1 MISLQDLGTKDMLR
15 EKIFFICQVIR
26 IGGMDTKESGDTM
39 QRAKSLH
46 ASKKVSGGIRRPFGV
61 AAMEI
66 TDFINEKTIPDSED
80 QFQIPFLPCEEK
92 DSIESITKKFINM
105 KMSDT
110 LTTKFKDQGLW
121 VSMKLLHGGL
131 KQLFEENIVAEST
144 PIARKMAFPE
154 VISPGDVRNDLYL
167 TLNCADFSSKASNV
181 KNIEVTVKVC
191 DESGNTIPE
200 VLTVGAGCEMLSEY
214 KSVVYYHEE
223 KPKWMET
230 LCIKLPIEDFY
241 DSHLKF
247 LFKHR
252 SSSESKDK
260 NEKPFALSFI
270 KLKNENETAIIDR
283 LHDLLVYK
291 VGSKK
296 FYESDSSYLQL
307 PSTRE
312 QLSQRISLS
321 EESSNL
327 LTNPKLIVAH
337 FSIAGLNL
345 SFKDS
350 FHVSTV
356 ICSTKLTQNVDLL
369 ALLMMNAA
377 DSSDGEICSCLTA
390 ILNVDSEEI
399 FKFLQDTL
407 DALFKIFIEKESD
420 EIDDL
425 FFQVLIRIIGLISDP
440 KYQNFRTVIDSY
452 IEENFSWTL
461 AYSKLIEV
469 LNKHLEEYT
478 NYATSGIIYRG
489 GSLRQ
494 SVPLNISNF
503 DPGLTLSVMQSLEYL
518 FRFIVRS
525 RILYATLEGG
535 RGKSQFEESLK
546 HLFDTFTKLMGLD
559 GSEVVKVQAK
569 CLKYF
574 SSTIPQLMTVYDGP
588 SLSLFMTD
596 LINAIPVNKLKQQ
609 KVSYISDIIHTDCLF
624 KKSDCRK
631 LILPSINDH
640 LRVMIE
646 RKENFAECVNILS
659 EVLKLLH
666 GKDVGSIKDDISDL
680 VLSILRTVI
689 KTVVETSRDDPMSGN
704 LVSILLAIFR
714 QMSADH
720 YILYFNNFKSSNELN
735 VFLNELL
742 MIFKDL
748 VSNPVFP
755 RECTEMILHQ
765 NQVMLNAMKH
775 LSKFIRDRFSCPFE
789 QQLWNNYFHCSISF
803 LTQPS
808 LQVENFSIN
817 KRNRILGKYKDM
829 RYEMALEVR
838 NMWFNLGSN
847 KISFVPSMVGPF
859 LEMTLIP
866 DEQLRRETLPIFY
879 DMIQSEFYEP
889 VTNDRSDFLNVN
901 GSVRG
906 NFARMESEIITQLDK
921 LIEGGKGDNEY
932 ILLFQEII
940 GGLCENHT
948 VLFDSGLNFVRV
960 VVSLMKRLLEYREI
974 MSSAADANKDN
985 SMLCIVNILDFYNK
999 IKRQELYIRYLYK
1012 LVNFH
1017 GECDNFVEAG
1027 HTLLHH
1033 ARLLE
1038 WSDHTIP
1045 GNLRCAAYPDIIVHR
1060 QLKEKLY
1067 LDIVNYFDSGKLWE
1081 EALRLCKELI
1091 HQCEHET
1098 FDYLQLPNLYH
1109 QMSTFY
1115 SKIMEPVRPEPEYF
1129 RVGFFG
1135 QAFHTS
1141 IRNKNFVFRGKDY
1154 ERLPEFQGRLLN
1166 RYPDAQLLVSLNE
1179 PTDDVISSEGQHIL
1193 INKVDPIMNLREE
1206 LQGKNINEQILKYYR
1221 VNEIR
1226 KFSFSR
1232 RVRKS
1237 SGSSLSKG
1245 SENEFAFLWIER
1257 TLLELSYPLPGM
1269 LRLFPVIEI
1278 EVVELS
1284 PIENAIE
1291 TMESTN
1297 NDLKALLIQCYK
1309 DNSAPLNNLSMKL
1322 NGIIEAAVN
1331 GGIANYEKA
1340 FFTDSYLQ
1348 EHFSNR
1354 DRAFVSRLKDLIAVQ
1369 VSILG
1374 PGIAIHRERVPADMR
1389 PFHEHL
1395 ESQFEKMRIALEDKY
1410 GRRSLPKDL
1419 AEARNIR
1426 NTIIQKDS
1434 LKVEQV
1440 VKR

>member
-1 MISLQDLGTKDMLR
+1 MSRG
-15 EKIFFICQVIR
+15 KILFICQVVR
-26 IGGMDTKESGDTM
+26 IGGMDAKESGDTM
-39 QRAKSLH
+39 HRAKSIH
-46 ASKKVSGGIRRPFGV
+46 SSKKFAEGIRRPFGV

-66 TDFINEKTIPDSED
+66 TDIITEKTIPGLEE

-92 DSIESITKKFINM
+92 DSIEAIIKKFVNI

-110 LTTKFKDQGLW
+110 LTSKFKDQGLW
-121 VSMKLLHGGL
+121 VSMKMLHGGL
-131 KQLFEENIVAEST
+131 KKLVEEGVVAENT

-167 TLNCADFSSKASNV
+167 TLNCADFSSKTSNV

-191 DESGNTIPE
+191 DESGNTISD
-200 VLTVGAGCEMLSEY
+200 VITVGAGCEMLSEF

-252 SSSESKDK
+252 SSNESKDK

-270 KLKNENETAIIDR
+270 RLRNENDTAIIDR

-291 VGSKK
+291 IGSRK
-296 FYESDSSYLQL
+296 FYESDSCYLQL

-312 QLSQRISLS
+312 QLNQRIVASD
-321 EESSNL
+321 ESNNL
-327 LTNPKLIVAH
+327 LSNPKLVVAH

-345 SFKDS
+345 ALKDS

-369 ALLMMNAA
+369 ALLMMNATESN
-377 DSSDGEICSCLTA
+377 DDDICSCLTA

-407 DALFKIFIEKESD
+407 DALFKIFIQKQSD
-420 EIDDL
+420 EIDEL
-425 FFQVLIRIIGLISDP
+425 CFQVLIRIIGLISDP
-440 KYQNFRTVIDSY
+440 KYQNFRPDIDSY

-461 AYSKLIEV
+461 AYSKLIDV
-469 LNKHLEEYT
+469 LGKHLENYSS
-478 NYATSGIIYRG
+478 YATSGIMYRA

-494 SVPLNISNF
+494 AVPMNISVF
-503 DPGLTLSVMQSLEYL
+503 DPALTSSVMQSLEYL

-535 RGKSQFEESLK
+535 RGKLQFELSLRN
-546 HLFDTFTKLMGLD
+546 LFDTFTKLMGLE
-559 GSEVVKVQAK
+559 GSEMIKVQAK

-574 SSTIPQLMTVYDGP
+574 PCTIPYLMTVYDGP
-588 SLSLFMTD
+588 SISLFVTD
-596 LINAIPVNKLKQQ
+596 LINAIPVHKLKVQ
-609 KVSYISDIIHTDCLF
+609 KISYISDIIHTDCLF
-624 KKSDCRK
+624 KRSDCRRY
-631 LILPSINDH
+631 LLPSINDH

-646 RKENFAECVNILS
+646 RKEHFADCINNISDILNI
-659 EVLKLLH
+659 LH
-666 GKDVGSIKDDISDL
+666 GKDVGLVRDDISDL

-689 KTVVETSRDDPMSGN
+689 KSVVETSREDVMSGH
-704 LVSILLAIFR
+704 LVSVLLAIFR
-714 QMSADH
+714 QMTVDH
-720 YILYFNNFKSSNELN
+720 YLLYFDNFKSANELN

-755 RECTEMILHQ
+755 PECTDMVLHQ
-765 NQVMLNAMKH
+765 NQVVLNAMKH
-775 LSKFIRDRFSCPFE
+775 LSKFIRDRFSSPAFE
-789 QQLWNNYFHCSISF
+789 QQLWRNYFHCSISF
-803 LTQPS
+803 MTQPS
-808 LQVENFSIN
+808 LQVEKFSAS
-817 KRNRILGKYKDM
+817 KRNKILGKYKDM
-829 RYEMALEVR
+829 RNEMAREVR
-838 NMWFNLGSN
+838 NMWFNLGGN
-847 KISFVPSMVGPF
+847 KILFVPAMVGPF
-859 LEMTLIP
+859 LEMTLIA
-866 DEQLRRETLPIFY
+866 DAQLRRETLPIFY
-879 DMIQSEFYEP
+879 DMIQVEFYEP
-889 VTNDRSDFLNVN
+889 VTNGRSDFLQAN

-906 NFARMESEIITQLDK
+906 NFFRMESEIITQLDK
-921 LIEGGKGDNEY
+921 LIEAGKGDDEFVE
-932 ILLFQEII
+932 LFQEII
-940 GGLCENHT
+940 GGRCESDT
-948 VLFDSGLNFVRV
+948 ILFETGIKFVRI
-960 VVSLMKRLLEYREI
+960 VVSLMKRLFEYREI
-974 MSSAADANKDN
+974 MSTALDTNRDN

-999 IKRQELYIRYLYK
+999 IGRQELYIRYLYK

-1017 GECDNFVEAG
+1017 VECDNFVEAG

-1038 WSDHTIP
+1038 WTDQTLS

-1060 QLKEKLY
+1060 QLKERLY
-1067 LDIVNYFDSGKLWE
+1067 LDIINYFDSGKLWE

-1091 HQCEHET
+1091 HQCEYET
-1098 FDYLQLPNLYH
+1098 FDYSQLPTLYQ
-1109 QMSTFY
+1109 QMSKFY
-1115 SKIMEPVRPEPEYF
+1115 AHIMEPVRPEPEYF

-1135 QAFHTS
+1135 QGFHTS
-1141 IRNKNFVFRGKDY
+1141 IQNKNFIFRGKEY

-1166 RYPDAQLLVSLNE
+1166 RYPDSQLLASLEE
-1179 PTDDVISSEGQHIL
+1179 PTENVMSGPGQFIL
-1193 INKVDPIMNLREE
+1193 INKVDPIMNLRGE
-1206 LQGKNINEQILKYYR
+1206 LRGKSISEQILKYYR

-1237 SGSSLSKG
+1237 EYSNIPKSG
-1245 SENEFAFLWIER
+1245 SENEFAYLWIER
-1257 TLLELSYPLPGM
+1257 TLLETSYPLPGM
-1269 LRLFPVIEI
+1269 LRLFPVVRM
-1278 EVVELS
+1278 EVIELS

-1291 TMESTN
+1291 TMETTN
-1297 NDLKALLIQCYK
+1297 DDLKGLLIECYK
-1309 DNSAPLNNLSMKL
+1309 DPSSPLNNLSMKL

-1340 FFTDSYLQ
+1340 FFTDCYLL
-1348 EHFSNR
+1348 EHFSSR
-1354 DRAFVSRLKDLIAVQ
+1354 DRELVSRLKELIAVQ

-1395 ESQFEKMRIALEDKY
+1395 ESQFEKMRSALEDKY

-1419 AEARNIR
+1419 AEARNAR
-1426 NTIIQKDS
+1426 NTIMQKDS

>member
-1 MISLQDLGTKDMLR
+1 MLR
-15 EKIFFICQVIR
+15 EKIFFVCQVIR
-26 IGGMDTKESGDTM
+26 IGGLNSKESGDTI
-39 QRAKSLH
+39 QRSKSLH
-46 ASKKVSGGIRRPFGV
+46 SSKKFSDGIRRPFGV

-66 TDFINEKTIPDSED
+66 TDIITERTIPDPDE
-80 QFQIPFLPCEEK
+80 QFQIPFIPCEEK
-92 DSIESITKKFINM
+92 DSIESIIKKFVNI

-110 LTTKFKDQGLW
+110 LTTKFKDQCLW
-121 VSMKLLHGGL
+121 VSMKMLHGGL
-131 KQLFEENIVAEST
+131 KQLIEDSLLSESM
-144 PIARKMAFPE
+144 PVARKMAFPE

-167 TLNCADFSSKASNV
+167 TLNSSDFSSKTSCV

-191 DESGNTIPE
+191 DESGSSILD
-200 VLTVGAGCEMLSEY
+200 VITVGAGCEMMSEY

-241 DSHLKF
+241 ESHLKF

-252 SSSESKDK
+252 SSNESKDK

-270 KLKNENETAIIDR
+270 RLKNENETAIIDR

-291 VGSKK
+291 IGSKK

-312 QLSQRISLS
+312 QLNHRISVS
-321 EESSNL
+321 DESSNL
-327 LTNPKLIVAH
+327 SSNLKLVVAH
-337 FSIAGLNL
+337 FSIPGLSL
-345 SFKDS
+345 AVKDS
-350 FHVSTV
+350 FQVSTV

-377 DSSDGEICSCLTA
+377 ESSDAEICSCLAA
-390 ILNVDSEEI
+390 ILKVDSEEI

-420 EIDDL
+420 ELDEL
-425 FFQVLIRIIGLISDP
+425 FFQVLIRVFGLISDP
-440 KYQNFRTVIDSY
+440 KYENFRPDIDSY

-461 AYSKLIEV
+461 AYSKLIDV
-469 LNKHLEEYT
+469 LRKHLENYT
-478 NYATSGIIYRG
+478 NYATSGVIYRA

-494 SVPLNISNF
+494 SVPLNISSF
-503 DPGLTLSVMQSLEYL
+503 DPGLTMSVMQSLEYL

-535 RGKSQFEESLK
+535 RGKMQFEMSLRQ
-546 HLFDTFTKLMGLD
+546 LFDSFVKLMSID
-559 GSEVVKVQAK
+559 GSEVSKVQAK

-574 SSTIPQLMTVYDGP
+574 PSTISHLMTVYDGP
-588 SLSLFMTD
+588 SLSLFLTD
-596 LINAIPVNKLKQQ
+596 MINAIPLHKLKQQ
-609 KVSYISDIIHTDCLF
+609 KVSYISDVIHTDCFF

-631 LILPSINDH
+631 YLLPSINDH
-640 LRVMIE
+640 LRMMIE
-646 RKENFAECVNILS
+646 RKEQFADCIGIVGEILRI
-659 EVLKLLH
+659 LH
-666 GKDVGSIKDDISDL
+666 GKDVGLIRDDISDL
-680 VLSILRTVI
+680 VLSILRTAI
-689 KTVVETSRDDPMSGN
+689 KAVVETSRDDIMSGH
-704 LVSILLAIFR
+704 LVSILLALLR
-714 QMSADH
+714 QMKSEH
-720 YILYFNNFKSSNELN
+720 YVLYFGNFKSANELN

-755 RECTEMILHQ
+755 SECIEMILHQ
-765 NQVMLNAMKH
+765 NHIILNAMKH

-789 QQLWNNYFHCSISF
+789 QHLWSNYFHSSISF

-808 LQVENFSIN
+808 LQIEKFAPC
-817 KRNRILGKYKDM
+817 KRNRILAKYKDM
-829 RYEMALEVR
+829 RHEMALEVR
-838 NMWFNLGSN
+838 NMWFNLGTN
-847 KISFVPSMVGPF
+847 KLSFVPSMVGPF
-859 LEMTLIP
+859 LEMMLIP
-866 DEQLRRETLPIFY
+866 DEQLRRDTLPIFF
-879 DMIQSEFYEP
+879 DMIQCEFNEP
-889 VTNDRSDFLNVN
+889 VSNGRSDAMNENTVAIRCSFQ
-901 GSVRG
+901 
-906 NFARMESEIITQLDK
+906 RMESEIITQLDK
-921 LIEGGKGDNEY
+921 LIEGGRGDADF
-932 ILLFQEII
+932 IHLFQEII
-940 GGLCENHT
+940 GGLCESQPSI
-948 VLFDSGLNFVRV
+948 LFDAGLNFVRV

-974 MSSAADANKDN
+974 MSSAGDANRDN

-1017 GECDNFVEAG
+1017 VECDNFVEAG

-1038 WSDHTIP
+1038 WSDQTLS
-1045 GNLRCAAYPDIIVHR
+1045 GNLRCAAYPEVIVHR
-1060 QLKEKLY
+1060 TLKEKLY
-1067 LDIVNYFDSGKLWE
+1067 LDIINYFDSGKLWE

-1091 HQCEHET
+1091 YQCEYET
-1098 FDYLQLPNLYH
+1098 FDYLQLPALY
-1109 QMSTFY
+1109 QKMSAFY
-1115 SKIMEPVRPEPEYF
+1115 AQIMQPVRPDPEYF

-1135 QAFHTS
+1135 LGFHSS
-1141 IRNKNFVFRGKDY
+1141 IRNKSFVYRGKDY

-1166 RYPDAQLLVSLNE
+1166 RYPDAQLLGSLNE
-1179 PTDDVISSEGQHIL
+1179 PTEDVLGSEGQFIL
-1193 INKVDPIMNLREE
+1193 INKVDPVMDLREE
-1206 LQGKNINEQILKYYR
+1206 LRGKNISEQILKYYR

-1232 RVRKS
+1232 RVRNS
-1237 SGSSLSKG
+1237 SSSRLPNE

-1257 TLLELSYPLPGM
+1257 TLLETSYPLPGM
-1269 LRLFPVIEI
+1269 LRLFPVVKID
-1278 EVVELS
+1278 VLQLS

-1297 NDLKALLIQCYK
+1297 NDLKALLIKCYK
-1309 DNSAPLNNLSMKL
+1309 DVSAPLNNLSMKL
-1322 NGIIEAAVN
+1322 NGIIEAEVN

-1340 FFTDSYLQ
+1340 FFTDSYLL
-1348 EHFSNR
+1348 EHYSSK
-1354 DRAFVSRLKDLIAVQ
+1354 DRALVARLKDLIAVQ

-1374 PGIAIHRERVPADMR
+1374 PGIAIHRERVPIDMR

-1395 ESQFEKMRIALEDKY
+1395 ETQFEKMRSAVEDKY

-1419 AEARNIR
+1419 AEARNCR
-1426 NTIIQKDS
+1426 SAMAHKDS
-1434 LKVEQV
+1434 LKADSA